1 MISDLGSPI
10 QFSSF
15 SNARGLLVITSDS
28 GEESLGTKFFHQEMT
43 ALLATT
49 ALPIISD
56 AVSAPVASPPPV
68 VSDDSRMICADAL
81 AIRDAATRPRAAN
94 FIL

>member
-1 MISDLGSPI
+1 
-10 QFSSF
+10 
-15 SNARGLLVITSDS
+15 
-28 GEESLGTKFFHQEMT
+28 MT

-49 ALPIISD
+49 ALPIISG
-56 AVSAPVASPPPV
+56 AVSVPVMSNWLEVLLPAV
-68 VSDDSRMICADAL
+68 VSDDCMIISCADAL